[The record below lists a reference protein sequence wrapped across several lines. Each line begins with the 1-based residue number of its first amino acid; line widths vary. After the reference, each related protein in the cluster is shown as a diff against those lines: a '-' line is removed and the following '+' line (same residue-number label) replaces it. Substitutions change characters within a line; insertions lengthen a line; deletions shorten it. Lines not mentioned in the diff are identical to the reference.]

1 MKILKKIFFVMMML
15 LVGAGAAYA
24 AESDLTKITLKD
36 VNGMEYKFGKQDKE
50 TYVKFWASWC
60 PICLSG
66 LEELDKLSG
75 ENKNFEIVTIVS
87 PGMKGEKKS
96 QDFTKWYN
104 SLGYK
109 NLKVLLDEKGELSK
123 MFNVRVY
130 PTSVVLS
137 KEGKVKKVLP
147 GHLEKSEIEKM
158 FDSKMDKK
166 MMMDDKMMNKDEM
179 KKDMMNDK
187 MMTKD
192 GMKNDMMHKEEM
204 KDKKMMNDKMGME
217 KKTAN

>member
-1 MKILKKIFFVMMML
+1 MKILKKMFFVMMML
-15 LVGAGAAYA
+15 LVGVGAYA
-24 AESDLTKITLKD
+24 AESDLSKVTLKD
-36 VNGMEYKFGKQDKE
+36 VNGMEYSFGKQNKE

-109 NLKVLLDEKGELSK
+109 NLKVLLDERGELAK

-130 PTSVVLS
+130 PTSVILT
-137 KEGKVKKVLP
+137 KEAKVKNLLP
-147 GHLEKSEIEKM
+147 GHLEKAEIEKM
-158 FDSKMDKK
+158 FDSKMDKD
-166 MMMDDKMMNKDEM
+166 M
-179 KKDMMNDK
+179 MMNDK
-187 MMTKD
+187 MMNNNGMKD
-192 GMKNDMMHKEEM
+192 KNMMKNDMMNKEGM
-204 KDKKMMNDKMGME
+204 KDKAMMNDKMSME
-217 KKTAN
+217 KKTTN